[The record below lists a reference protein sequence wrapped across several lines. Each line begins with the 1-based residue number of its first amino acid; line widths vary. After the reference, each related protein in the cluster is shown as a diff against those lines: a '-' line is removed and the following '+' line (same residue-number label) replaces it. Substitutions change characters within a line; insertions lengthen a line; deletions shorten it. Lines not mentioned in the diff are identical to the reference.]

1 MVYNSTT
8 SGELPTHAERR
19 SKTCLL
25 VSSIWDSSFKSL
37 HCHFSSP
44 DYTVLFNFS
53 LFYTIKI
60 VFMCLFRLP
69 CVSLYLVLMT
79 FYDDVKHFKSPC
91 YQKRLLYLKL
101 LFSAF

>member
-25 VSSIWDSSFKSL
+25 VSSISSI
-37 HCHFSSP
+37 SSP

-60 VFMCLFRLP
+60 AFMCLFRLP